1 MAAAAVEAEKKRS
14 IPWLE
19 KRMAWFFS
27 LNIISIAVVNC

>member
-27 LNIISIAVVNC
+27 LNISIAVVNC